1 MRDEQPARVLVVDDE
16 PYVREV
22 ICRCLATEGY
32 QHTCAASLQE
42 AWGLL
47 QGAEFDAVLTD
58 ISMPGGSG
66 IDLLAKIHVEMPN
79 VAVVMVTASNDR
91 DMAVKA
97 LQLGAYG
104 YVMKPFHEDE
114 IVINL
119 ANALHR
125 RRLEMLRA
133 DYQHRLEEEVR
144 AGTEGIRQREEEII
158 LRLLSASEFRDDETH
173 AHLQRIGLYSA
184 TMARVLG
191 WDQQSVADLR
201 LAAMMHDV
209 GKIGIPDRIL
219 LKPGPLTADEYETM
233 QEHTEIGARILE
245 GSHIPLLCMGQEIA
259 LSHHERWDGMGYPQQ
274 LAGPDTPQAGRIV
287 AVLDVYDALTNHR
300 VYRPAMPEAEA
311 LALMR
316 AESPGHFDPT
326 LFTCF
331 LDLLPQFRR
340 LGQRFEGWDAQG
352 ASVQP

>member
-1 MRDEQPARVLVVDDE
+1 MPGKQSAKVLVVDDE
-16 PYVREV
+16 LVVRT
-22 ICRCLATEGY
+22 IISRYLATEGY
-32 QHTCAASLQE
+32 QSAAAGTVEE
-42 AWGLL
+42 AWEML
-47 QGAEFDAVLTD
+47 QRESFDAVLSD
-58 ISMPGGSG
+58 IRMPGKSG
-66 IDLLAKIHVEMPN
+66 MELLAMIEAQMPN
-79 VAVVMVTASNDR
+79 VAVVMVSASDDRHTAIR
-91 DMAVKA
+91 A
-97 LQLGAYG
+97 LEMGAYG
-104 YVMKPFHEDE
+104 YLMKPFDEDE
-114 IVINL
+114 FAICL
-119 ANALHR
+119 ANALR
-125 RRLEMLRA
+125 RRTLEMLRT
-133 DYQHRLEEEVR
+133 DYERSLEEQVHAR
-144 AGTEGIRQREEEII
+144 TEAVRQREEEIT
-158 LRLLSASEFRDDETH
+158 LRLLSAAEFRHDETH

-184 TMARVLG
+184 TMAQVLG

-233 QEHTEIGARILE
+233 KEHTEIGARILQ
-245 GSHIPLLCMGQEIA
+245 GSQIPLLCMGQEIA

-316 AESPGHFDPT
+316 AEGPGHFDPT

-340 LGQRFEGWDAQG
+340 LGQQFEGWDD
-352 ASVQP
+352 